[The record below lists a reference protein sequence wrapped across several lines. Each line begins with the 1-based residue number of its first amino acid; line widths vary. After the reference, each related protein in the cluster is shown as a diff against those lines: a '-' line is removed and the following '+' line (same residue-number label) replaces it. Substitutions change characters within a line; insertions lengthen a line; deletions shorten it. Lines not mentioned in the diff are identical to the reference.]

1 MFHLNFIVMKD
12 WFIMGG
18 TLFMSFLT
26 ILLVIV
32 IAVSVYFAIL
42 TANGKAKEKTNFL
55 HQLKY
60 VKSIGLFAMITGIL
74 GQLIGL
80 FMAFSAIEV
89 AQDISP
95 AILAGGLKVSMITTL
110 SGTFIYLLSILIWFL
125 LDLWYQKTTSS

>member
-1 MFHLNFIVMKD
+1 MKD

-18 TLFMSFLT
+18 SLFMSFLT

-32 IAVSVYFAIL
+32 VAVSVYFAIVI
-42 TANGKAKEKTNFL
+42 ANGKAKEKGNFT

-60 VKSIGLFAMITGIL
+60 VKSIGLFTMITGIL

-80 FMAFSAIEV
+80 FMAFTAIEA

-95 AILAGGLKVSMITTL
+95 SILAGGLKVSMITTL
-110 SGTFIYLLSILIWFL
+110 TGTFIYMLSILIWFL
-125 LDLWYQKTTSS
+125 LDLWYQKTTST